1 MNWIEKWFSTLRMG
15 TTSSTAMQSLGEI
28 EQRAPAV
35 GVKMWCLYV
44 WFFVMLRGRRA
55 VRSMGILWAGF
66 VSLFGRFWCRFSV
79 FSEGIALS
87 DGL

>member
-35 GVKMWCLYV
+35 GVKMWLCLYV
-44 WFFVMLRGRRA
+44 CFLSRSEAGALFVLG
-55 VRSMGILWAGF
+55 V
-66 VSLFGRFWCRFSV
+66 
-79 FSEGIALS
+79 
-87 DGL
+87 